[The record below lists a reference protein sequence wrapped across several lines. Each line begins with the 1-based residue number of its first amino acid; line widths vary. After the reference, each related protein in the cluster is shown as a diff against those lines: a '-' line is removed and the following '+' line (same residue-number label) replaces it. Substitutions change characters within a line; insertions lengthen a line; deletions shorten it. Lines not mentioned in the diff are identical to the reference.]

1 MQDSAHSFPG
11 EFPMTLRRLLT
22 SGGLLLATIAVAG
35 GMTYYIYNKWQ
46 RSQESNETATA
57 APLSKVQDG
66 TMPVR
71 VSREARKNMRLISKP
86 LEPTTYFRQIDVPG
100 LITDRPGISDRG
112 VVAPVTGIVTQIHAY
127 PGSTIAP
134 DAPLFSLRLVS
145 ESLHTSQLEL
155 FKATKEI
162 EIAQQQKKRL
172 EGLAQS
178 GGIAGS
184 RLIEIDN
191 QIERMDVTVQAYRQD
206 LLSRGLPEERIA
218 AAATGEF
225 VTEIVVPAPGEQ
237 ALKVAAVVLAAAQ
250 EDEPPQLPFRFEL
263 QSLKVELGQ
272 QVNAG
277 EVLCTLADH
286 RTLQIEGR
294 GFKKDLSLVQQ
305 AAKNKLPISVAFESG
320 DSAGWPAAP
329 DNVFIG
335 HVANFI
341 DVPSRTF
348 AFYLPLENQWQSYER
363 NGEEQ
368 LIWRFR
374 PGDRVRLSVAV
385 EKLDN
390 VFVLP
395 QAALVREGPEAY
407 VFRQN
412 GDLFDR
418 ISVHVLHEDSTSVV
432 IPNDGKL
439 RKGSFIAQNAAA
451 SLNRVLKAQL
461 ASGQPTNIHVHADGT
476 THAAH

>member
-1 MQDSAHSFPG
+1 MA
-11 EFPMTLRRLLT
+11 RRK
-22 SGGLLLATIAVAG
+22 LLLNAAFGLVAVVMTAG
-35 GMTYYIYNKWQ
+35 MCAYIYNHWQ
-46 RSQESNETATA
+46 TRQAVDADAGETPQPA
-57 APLSKVQDG
+57 AVQDG
-66 TMPVR
+66 STPVR
-71 VSREARKNMRLISKP
+71 VSQEARKNMGLASKS
-86 LEPTTYFRQIDVPG
+86 LQPTTYHRKIDVPG
-100 LITDRPGISDRG
+100 VITDRPGISDRG

-127 PGSTIAP
+127 PGNTVAP

-145 ESLHTSQLEL
+145 DSLHTSQLEL

-162 EIAQQQKKRL
+162 EISKQQKQRL

-184 RLIEIDN
+184 RMIEIDN
-191 QIERMDVTVQAYRQD
+191 QIQRMDVNVQAYRQD
-206 LLSRGLPEERIA
+206 LLARGLPRDRIDA
-218 AAATGEF
+218 AAKGEF
-225 VTEIVVPAPGEQ
+225 VTEIVVRAPGEQ
-237 ALKVAAVVLAAAQ
+237 SLQVAEIALTAVV
-250 EDEPPQLPFRFEL
+250 EGEPERLPFSFEL
-263 QSLKVELGQ
+263 QSLKVALGQ

-277 EVLCTLADH
+277 EVLCNLADH
-286 RTLQIEGR
+286 RALLIEGH
-294 GFKKDLSLVQQ
+294 GFKKDMALIQQ
-305 AAKNKLPISVAFESG
+305 TAKEKLPIEVAFEVSEG
-320 DSAGWPAAP
+320 ANWPP
-329 DNVFIG
+329 LPTQLRIQ
-335 HVANFI
+335 HVANSI
-341 DVPSRTF
+341 DISSRTF
-348 AFYLPLENQWQSYER
+348 AFYLPLDNQWQAYSQDGRER
-363 NGEEQ
+363 

-374 PGDRVRLSVAV
+374 PGDRVRLFVAV
-385 EKLDN
+385 ERIDN

-395 QAALVREGPEAY
+395 QAALVREGPEAF

-418 ISVHVLHEDSTSVV
+418 IAVHVLHEDSMSVV